1 MRIVA
6 YLLLIFLVLQLNS
19 CCCCGGSS
27 SDFGGF
33 PSLGSFSKSSDQN
46 ANDNADK
53 KENDK
58 SNKTGPLEYAFKM
71 QKLQKEFAEISEK
84 MGDPGLSPDEAAEL
98 EERYAQLEEEMM
110 EISESMMDSEFL
122 KNSKDPRIQQAREHL
137 EKAKE
142 MQEQVIEA
150 QEQVMGDANSYP
162 ATNEDYLEF
171 EDINTEGDS
180 EFYEDVYQPEEF

>member
-1 MRIVA
+1 MRIIA

-27 SDFGGF
+27 SDF
-33 PSLGSFSKSSDQN
+33 PSLGSFSKSSDKN
-46 ANDNADK
+46 VNDNTDK

-71 QKLQKEFAEISEK
+71 QKLQKELAEVNEK
-84 MGDPGLSPDEAAEL
+84 MGNPDLSPDDAAEL

-110 EISESMMDSEFL
+110 EISESMMDSDFF
-122 KNSKDPRIQQAREHL
+122 KNTKDPRLQQAREHL

-150 QEQVMGDANSYP
+150 QEQAMGDVNSHP

-171 EDINTEGDS
+171 EDINTESDS
-180 EFYEDVYQPEEF
+180 EFYEDVYVPEEF